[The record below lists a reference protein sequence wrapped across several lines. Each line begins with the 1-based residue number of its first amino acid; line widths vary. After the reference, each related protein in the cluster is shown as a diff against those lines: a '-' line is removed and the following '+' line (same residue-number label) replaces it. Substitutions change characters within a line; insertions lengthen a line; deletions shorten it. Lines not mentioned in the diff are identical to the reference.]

1 MSHPTSPPSPTECLF
16 TTLVHVMLPFYLTGA
31 GGDAAT
37 VHALMLELI
46 EAYHATTAAE
56 RDLVGRLASFS
67 AAAMDNPRLS
77 MRSDLSDRKILQ
89 YRANAVAL
97 NRSAEQ
103 CRKTLDAMQTKRE
116 QTNELAA
123 MTHPRPPPTSRP
135 ASSLREM
142 PPAQPHASS
151 QTAFAYPG
159 STVEGDPE
167 FACDLQTMKRN
178 TRAMLADLQ
187 AIAKDLDPETPETS
201 AAQPGL
207 ARNRPIPPGHAEPA
221 RYRLPDRSDP
231 MQASDF

>member
-1 MSHPTSPPSPTECLF
+1 
-16 TTLVHVMLPFYLTGA
+16 MLPFYLAGA

-56 RDLVGRLASFS
+56 RDLVGRLVSFS
-67 AAAMDNPRLS
+67 AAAMDNLRLS
-77 MRSDLSDRKILQ
+77 MRPDLSDRKILQ

-116 QTNELAA
+116 QPNELAA
-123 MTHPRPPPTSRP
+123 MTHPMPHPRPPPISPPRP
-135 ASSLREM
+135 SSPPREM

-167 FACDLQTMKRN
+167 FACDLETMKRN

-187 AIAKDLDPETPETS
+187 AIVKDLDPETPETS
-201 AAQPGL
+201 AAQAAL
-207 ARNRPIPPGHAEPA
+207 ARNRPIPPGHAEPP
-221 RYRLPDRSDP
+221 R
-231 MQASDF
+231 